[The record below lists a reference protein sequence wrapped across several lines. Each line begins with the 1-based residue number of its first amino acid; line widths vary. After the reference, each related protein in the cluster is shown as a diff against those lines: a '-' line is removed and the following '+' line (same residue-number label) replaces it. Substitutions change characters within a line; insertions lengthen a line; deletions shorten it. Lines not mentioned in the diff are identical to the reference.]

1 MKNPARIEW
10 RRLKPLAGAAGLA
23 ALALVA
29 GSTDAVAQ
37 CALCRDAVA
46 SSSTQTR
53 EAMNYAIIGLAAA
66 PYGVAALAAWTL
78 SPTVRARVREAL
90 RRLPFRRTERPS

>member
-1 MKNPARIEW
+1 MKNTARIEW
-10 RRLKPLAGAAGLA
+10 RRLKPLAGVAGFV
-23 ALALVA
+23 ALALVS

-46 SSSTQTR
+46 ASSTQTR

-78 SPTVRARVREAL
+78 SPAVRARVREGL
-90 RRLPFRRTERPS
+90 KLLFCRPERPS